1 MTYRDVYIGLL
12 EDPKFSWQSGNWEG
26 NAPDAISPLFPPAMG
41 AFNELIDRI
50 ESGAYEGKQTDWEAW
65 VAKVSKQQILCFI
78 EDCYAGDRNY
88 TDPTYMPHLY
98 DKMQELL
105 RHVESLDN
113 HKIYALVASEL

>member
-50 ESGAYEGKQTDWEAW
+50 ESGAYEGKQTDWGAW
-65 VAKVSKQQILCFI
+65 VAKVSKQQILGFI
-78 EDCYAGDRNY
+78 EDCYGQDRYY
-88 TDPTYMPHLY
+88 TDPKYMPHLY
-98 DKMQELL
+98 DKIQELL
-105 RHVESLDN
+105 RRIESLDE
-113 HKIYALVASEL
+113 HKTYALVASEL